1 MTGAAPY
8 LASQVTPWLTQLSGT
23 AHPEDYFKHPDAFPA
38 LLLPRWLERAVAD
51 TPDHALQSDLVYST
65 LNGYYYIRLIDN
77 LMDGNATV
85 ELKLL
90 PALGFFHTRFQIAYQ
105 PYFAAN
111 HNFWHL
117 FTRVWFHSAD
127 VTSQDANLYDLDAVQ
142 FEQVAARK
150 TCAAKI
156 PLAAVAYRYDRPDLI
171 EPWSHFVD
179 RFGAWH
185 QLFNDLFDW
194 HRDAVQ
200 PACTYFLSEAERR
213 REPEEPVAAW
223 VAREGFA
230 WAIDKLRAWL
240 AGLKGL
246 ATPLQ
251 SPDLLTYLD
260 LREKRLNE
268 RQKAVEGGLKDLARL
283 LALDI

>member
-1 MTGAAPY
+1 
-8 LASQVTPWLTQLSGT
+8 
-23 AHPEDYFKHPDAFPA
+23 
-38 LLLPRWLERAVAD
+38 
-51 TPDHALQSDLVYST
+51 
-65 LNGYYYIRLIDN
+65 
-77 LMDGNATV
+77 
-85 ELKLL
+85 
-90 PALGFFHTRFQIAYQ
+90 
-105 PYFAAN
+105 
-111 HNFWHL
+111 
-117 FTRVWFHSAD
+117 VWFHSAD